1 MNQVHKETLTMV
13 DNSLPNR
20 QGLEVEIFG
29 MEGIP
34 EDVAQAHNQRI
45 ITGFYQAEAERRAA
59 TGNPGP
65 GGAQG
70 GSQTKKP
77 KFESPADLKKRL
89 AEHKARKAEQAA
101 GGTSS
106 GRNTPMDG
114 VNTSGSPMGQSPGAF
129 VSHQSPYLFCPLRL
143 TSAIQNGSPYAPAQ
157 ASYGASQGA
166 GYGSFSQEPYT
177 QPTAA
182 YQQPFAQP
190 TFSGPSGSQYQPQYS
205 PPQQYNPQ
213 QSFPPPGYSGQ
224 QFAAGSPPGSF
235 NGFQPPPSHTPSSH
249 GGLPNR
255 PPSLP
260 PAPGLPQRPSFGA
273 PSVPPYQMQQLHQG
287 QPQQGGWGG
296 NGWNGQ
302 NQNSVM
308 SSVYPP
314 HSQGY
319 NGAHPT
325 NAAVDD
331 LISGVNREADD
342 IDEIIRMAEAGIK
355 PPKKGEAPSASVQG
369 PPPSLPQTPA
379 LVAAAS
385 YYEPAATTASTAT
398 TATTVT
404 TVEPS
409 AAKAEAIEKKSKKE
423 MRMVYDDLEVSP
435 EEKMAMLPR
444 YAFIPEGMTEPALA
458 PTQAVAAVEA

>member
-45 ITGFYQAEAERRAA
+45 IAGFYQAEAERRAA

-70 GSQTKKP
+70 GGQSKKP

-101 GGTSS
+101 AGTSS
-106 GRNTPMDG
+106 GDNTPMEG
-114 VNTSGSPMGQSPGAF
+114 NSRSPMGQSPGAY
-129 VSHQSPYLFCPLRL
+129 VSYQHTLPLQSQL
-143 TSAIQNGSPYAPAQ
+143 TPGFFQNGSPYAPPQ
-157 ASYGASQGA
+157 APYGGSQGA

-177 QPTAA
+177 QPAVA
-182 YQQPFAQP
+182 YQQPFNQP
-190 TFSGPSGSQYQPQYS
+190 SFSGPPGATGAQYQPQYS

-213 QSFPPPGYSGQ
+213 PSFPPPGYGGQ
-224 QFAAGSPPGSF
+224 HFAAGSPGSF
-235 NGFQPPPSHTPSSH
+235 NGFQPPPSNTPPAPGS
-249 GGLPNR
+249 LPNR

-273 PSVPPYQMQQLHQG
+273 PSVPPYQMQQMH
-287 QPQQGGWGG
+287 QPQQGGWAG

-302 NQNSVM
+302 NQNAAM

-319 NGAHPT
+319 NGAHST

-331 LISGVNREADD
+331 LISGIKRETDD

-355 PPKKGEAPSASVQG
+355 PPKKGEAPPTATLA
-369 PPPSLPQTPA
+369 PPNLPQPPV
-379 LVAAAS
+379 VAP
-385 YYEPAATTASTAT
+385 EPSATTAKSSTT
-398 TATTVT
+398 KTEV
-404 TVEPS
+404 V
-409 AAKAEAIEKKSKKE
+409 EKKGKKE
-423 MRMVYDDLEVSP
+423 MRMVYDDNEISP
-435 EEKMAMLPR
+435 EEKMARLPR
-444 YAFIPEGMTEPALA
+444 YAFVPEGKTEAA
-458 PTQAVAAVEA
+458 VGEAHTQPAVAVDA